1 MLAEGVVHGKL
12 HLGAD
17 NMFAEGRNEVF
28 DSAGDP
34 NAVRSFGHKLHRV
47 ANAVAPKAGV
57 GVQNQR
63 VVDPQFDLANA
74 QARRVLFKELV
85 GGHKFVEHFIVQEQ
99 QQIGAVRLVLVGK
112 KAFGGGIGFQNGN
125 VLAEELE
132 QARAVRLQGHP
143 ARDKEVK
150 IGEDLRNGL
159 LARLFHQS
167 LKVHLHP
174 GRNAA
179 DDGHVGSVGFL
190 RDGLDLGLPIF
201 DAVGFPGG
209 HAVFQ

>member
-1 MLAEGVVHGKL
+1 ML
-12 HLGAD
+12 
-17 NMFAEGRNEVF
+17 
-28 DSAGDP
+28 DSARDP
-34 NAVRSFGHKLHRV
+34 NAVRRLRHKLHRV

-57 GVQNQR
+57 GVQNQC
-63 VVDPQFDLANA
+63 VVDPQLDLANA

-99 QQIGAVRLVLVGK
+99 QQIRAVRLVLVGK
-112 KAFGGGIGFQNGN
+112 EALGGGIGFQNGN
-125 VLAEELE
+125 VLAKELK
-132 QARAVRLQGHP
+132 QACAVGLQGHP

-159 LARLFHQS
+159 LARLFHQA

-174 GRNAA
+174 GRDAT
-179 DDGHVGSVGFL
+179 DDGHVGGVGFL
-190 RDGLDLGLPIF
+190 GDGLHFGFPVF
-201 DAVGFPGG
+201 DAVGLPGG